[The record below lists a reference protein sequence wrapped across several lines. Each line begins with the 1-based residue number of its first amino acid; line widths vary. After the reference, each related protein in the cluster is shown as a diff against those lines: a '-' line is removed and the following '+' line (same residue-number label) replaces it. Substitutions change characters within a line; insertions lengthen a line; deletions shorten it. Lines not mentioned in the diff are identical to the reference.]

1 MPNSPSNRWRD
12 RLLKSRS
19 SGGLPG
25 CFCPCSRRQERRT
38 VTRVHTPAGS
48 HSVIWNGRDANGA
61 QAATGVY
68 FVRLQAGSY
77 EMTRKIVM
85 LK

>member
-1 MPNSPSNRWRD
+1 
-12 RLLKSRS
+12 
-19 SGGLPG
+19 
-25 CFCPCSRRQERRT
+25 
-38 VTRVHTPAGS
+38 VGS
-48 HSVIWNGRDANGA
+48 HSVTWNGRDANGA